1 VPTVVSFFTTRDA
14 GIFMPH
20 RFPPA
25 TRFCVITSWIGVNDC
40 RVIHTILHQQKI
52 IKMQKIDKSK
62 PVLVTGANGYLASWL
77 VKRLMEDGITVH
89 AAVRD
94 PGNNKKNGHLKA
106 IAAATKGT
114 IRFFQADLLQKGS
127 YDMAMQG
134 CELVFHTASP
144 FFANVKDPQK
154 ELIDP
159 AVKGTENVLQ
169 AALRT
174 SSVKRVVLTSSC
186 AAIYTDAIDSVNA
199 PNGILTEN
207 VWNST
212 ASLNYQPYSYSKT
225 LAEKKAWEMA
235 GRQSHFDLV
244 TINPSLILG
253 PPLNPHDTSS
263 ESFNVLRQLGDGTLK
278 RGVPRVGLGLVDVRD
293 VAEAHFQAGF
303 SPNASGRYITSGH
316 NTNLLEIART
326 LLPKYGNQFPL
337 PKSAVPK
344 WLLML
349 IGPIANKTLTRKFIK
364 NNVDIPWK
372 ADNAKI
378 RRELGITFRPMKET
392 MEDAFQILVERDVF
406 VA

>member
-1 VPTVVSFFTTRDA
+1 
-14 GIFMPH
+14 
-20 RFPPA
+20 
-25 TRFCVITSWIGVNDC
+25 
-40 RVIHTILHQQKI
+40 
-52 IKMQKIDKSK
+52 MQKIDKSK

-77 VKRLMEDGITVH
+77 VKRLLEAGITVH

-94 PGNNKKNGHLKA
+94 PDNNKKNGHLRA
-106 IAAATKGT
+106 IAAATQGT

-144 FFANVKDPQK
+144 FFSSAKDPQK

-169 AALRT
+169 AALLT

-199 PNGILTEN
+199 SNGILTEK

-212 ASLNYQPYSYSKT
+212 ASLNYQPYNYSKT
-225 LAEKKAWEMA
+225 LAEKKAWEVA

-253 PPLNPHDTSS
+253 PPLNPNDTSS
-263 ESFNVLRQLGDGTLK
+263 ESFKLLKQLGDGSMK
-278 RGVPRVGLGLVDVRD
+278 RGIPRVGLGLVDVRD

-316 NTNLLEIART
+316 NTDLLEIARM
-326 LLPKYGNQFPL
+326 LLPKYGTKFPL

-349 IGPIANKTLTRKFIK
+349 IGPIANKILTRRFIQ

-378 RRELGITFRPMKET
+378 RRELGVTFRPMKET
-392 MEDAFQILVERDVF
+392 MEDAFQALVDRDVF